1 MNISPY
7 AWVLLGIGIF
17 ELWRFLMNR
26 RLAKLSTTPKESE
39 EEEEINL
46 FTYGLTAQQAQQLL
60 ANGADATATN
70 SEGLT
75 PLMIEKDGGAI
86 LAIAAAGADISAVD
100 IYQQNA
106 VHHLAWNQ
114 DPRRSYTDA
123 VLQLAH
129 QAGLNLDAADKE
141 GNTPVYLA
149 VYQDADETVEA
160 LLTYGANPNTTP
172 QEDSDINLNG
182 ETALSYAATVTEH
195 TLITLLL
202 LGAGAHDTKEQ
213 YRWTPLH
220 QAAASGNEAE
230 AAALLAQGTP
240 ADMRDIL
247 GCTPLM
253 AACFFGHTA
262 IAKLLVEAGAAP
274 DTRSANKA
282 GSICTNWSPLM
293 LAAWKGNT
301 DTVAYL
307 LSLGVEVDGRG
318 DDCGF
323 TPLIV
328 ASRRNK
334 IGVARLLLQAGAD
347 PNALDTEYQE
357 FSPLYY
363 ATPGTEMHRLLLA
376 HGATEPKG
384 EA

>member
-7 AWVLLGIGIF
+7 AWVLLGIGFF

-26 RLAKLSTTPKESE
+26 HLAKLSTHPQESE

-70 SEGLT
+70 SKGMT
-75 PLMIEKDGGAI
+75 PLMIEKDGDAI
-86 LAIAAAGADISAVD
+86 RAIAAAGADITAVD

-114 DPRRSYTDA
+114 DPRSCYTNA
-123 VLQLAH
+123 VLELAH
-129 QAGLNLDAADKE
+129 KAGVNLDAADNE
-141 GNTPVYLA
+141 GNTPIYLA
-149 VYQDADETVEA
+149 VYQDAEETVEA
-160 LLTYGANPNTTP
+160 LLAYGANPNTTP
-172 QEDSDINLNG
+172 QEDSDTNLNG

-202 LGAGAHDTKEQ
+202 LGAGAHDNKEQ
-213 YRWTPLH
+213 YQWTALH
-220 QAAASGNEAE
+220 QAAATGNEAD
-230 AAALLAQGTP
+230 ATALLSQGTP
-240 ADMRDIL
+240 ADERDIL

-262 IAKLLVEAGAAP
+262 IAKLLVKAGANP

-307 LSLGVEVDGRG
+307 LNLGVDADGRG
-318 DDCGF
+318 DDYGF

-334 IGVARLLLQAGAD
+334 LGVARLLLQAGAN
-347 PNALDTEYQE
+347 PNALDTEYHE

-363 ATPGTEMHRLLLA
+363 ATPGSEMHSLLLA
-376 HGATEPKG
+376 HGAKPTLSE
-384 EA
+384 